1 MSNQVVEANDYQL
14 AAIVNRVRAVVG
26 DLLGTFSDGQPSLT
40 VEPPEDTRRKSANGL
55 MVTIQREP
63 IGKNTRVSGGAFAD
77 QYYLTT
83 LINFD
88 RSSVKLSTASRRL
101 KLEFVVD
108 RAIHSPATDESYE
121 QIVFWICSP
130 VFITN

>member
-1 MSNQVVEANDYQL
+1 MSNLIEAQDYQL
-14 AAIVNRVRAVVG
+14 ANIVNRTRQILDG
-26 DLLGTFSDGQPSLT
+26 LIGTFSDNQPALT
-40 VEPPEDTRRKSANGL
+40 VEPPEDLRRKSANGL

-63 IGKNTRVSGGAFAD
+63 IGKPIRVTGGAFSE
-77 QYYLTT
+77 QYYLLS
-83 LINFD
+83 LINFSRESLD
-88 RSSVKLSTASRRL
+88 LSIASRRI